1 MEDFEHSSHKPLREQ
16 VYDQLKRRILTGK
29 IKPGTRMMEIDLAED
44 LGVSRTPVREAIREL
59 GKEGLV
65 TIEPRRGAFAS
76 EISVKDM
83 IDTLAVR
90 EDLDALAAYLASS
103 RITKAEEKKL
113 LELTDKYAAAIESG
127 DMDTMIRA
135 DEAFHK
141 RVARLSGNKTLY
153 SVVRTVQT
161 QVLRFRYLYYEDLA
175 NYKNMPAEHREIIE
189 ALVSGDSEHA
199 REVAF
204 NHVRRLK
211 DFVIKEGPAFAIYKD
226 GTSQNVQD

>member
-1 MEDFEHSSHKPLREQ
+1 MDANEHVNHKPLRER
-16 VYDQLKRRILTGK
+16 VYDQLKRRLLTGK
-29 IKPGTRMMEIDLAED
+29 IKPGTRMMEVDLASD

-83 IDTLAVR
+83 IDTLTVR
-90 EDLDALAAYLASS
+90 EDLDALAASLAAS
-103 RITKAEEKKL
+103 RITKADEKKL

-141 RVARLSGNKTLY
+141 RIARLSGSKTLY
-153 SVVRTVQT
+153 QVVKTVQT

-175 NYKNMPAEHREIIE
+175 NYQNMPTEHREIID
-189 ALVSGDSEHA
+189 ALMTGDSEHA
-199 REVAF
+199 RDVAF
-204 NHVRRLK
+204 DHVRRLK
-211 DFVIKEGPAFAIYKD
+211 DFVIKEGSDFATYR
-226 GTSQNVQD
+226 

>member
-1 MEDFEHSSHKPLREQ
+1 MESSEKSNHKPLREH
-16 VYDQLKRRILTGK
+16 VYDQLKRRILTGQ
-29 IKPGTRMMEIDLAED
+29 IKPGTRMMEIDLAAD

-59 GKEGLV
+59 SKEGLV
-65 TIEPRRGAFAS
+65 SIEPRRGAYAS

-83 IDTLAVR
+83 IDTLTVR
-90 EDLDALAAYLASS
+90 ENLDALAAYLASS
-103 RITKAEEKKL
+103 RITKSEEKKL

-153 SVVRTVQT
+153 QVVRTVQT

-204 NHVRRLK
+204 THVRRLK
-211 DFVIKEGPAFAIYKD
+211 DFVVKEGPDFVTYK
-226 GTSQNVQD
+226 

>member
-16 VYDQLKRRILTGK
+16 VYDQRKRRILTGK

>member
-1 MEDFEHSSHKPLREQ
+1 MEANDHASHKPLREQ
-16 VYDQLKRRILTGK
+16 VYDELKRRILTGQ
-29 IKPGTRMMEIDLAED
+29 IKPGTRMMEIELAD
-44 LGVSRTPVREAIREL
+44 ALGVSRTPVREAIRGL

-83 IDTLAVR
+83 IDTLTVR

-103 RITKAEEKKL
+103 RINKTEEKKL

-141 RVARLSGNKTLY
+141 RIAKLSGNKTLY

-175 NYKNMPAEHREIIE
+175 NYKNMPTEHREIIE
-189 ALVSGDSEHA
+189 ALVSGDSDLA
-199 REVAF
+199 RKVAY
-204 NHVRRLK
+204 NHVKRLK
-211 DFVIKEGPAFAIYKD
+211 DFVIKEGPAFATYK
-226 GTSQNVQD
+226 

>member
-1 MEDFEHSSHKPLREQ
+1 
-16 VYDQLKRRILTGK
+16 
-29 IKPGTRMMEIDLAED
+29 
-44 LGVSRTPVREAIREL
+44 
-59 GKEGLV
+59 
-65 TIEPRRGAFAS
+65 
-76 EISVKDM
+76 
-83 IDTLAVR
+83 
-90 EDLDALAAYLASS
+90 
-103 RITKAEEKKL
+103 
-113 LELTDKYAAAIESG
+113 
-127 DMDTMIRA
+127 MIRA

-141 RVARLSGNKTLY
+141 CVARLSGNKTLY

-226 GTSQNVQD
+226 GTSQNSRD

>member
-90 EDLDALAAYLASS
+90 E
-103 RITKAEEKKL
+103 
-113 LELTDKYAAAIESG
+113 ESG

>member
-1 MEDFEHSSHKPLREQ
+1 MEANEHVSHKPLREQ
-16 VYDQLKRRILTGK
+16 VYDQLKRRLLTGR
-29 IKPGTRMMEIDLAED
+29 IRPGTRMMEIDLAAD

-65 TIEPRRGAFAS
+65 TIEPRRGAIAS

-83 IDTLAVR
+83 IDTLTVR

-113 LELTDKYAAAIESG
+113 MELTDKYAVAIESG

-141 RVARLSGNKTLY
+141 RIAKLSGNKTLY

-199 REVAF
+199 RKVAF

-211 DFVIKEGPAFAIYKD
+211 DFVIKEGPAFATYK
-226 GTSQNVQD
+226 

>member
-1 MEDFEHSSHKPLREQ
+1 
-16 VYDQLKRRILTGK
+16 
-29 IKPGTRMMEIDLAED
+29 MMEIDLAED

-199 REVAF
+199 REVAC
-204 NHVRRLK
+204 NHVRGLK

>member
-1 MEDFEHSSHKPLREQ
+1 MEVSEHASHKPLREQ
-16 VYDQLKRRILTGK
+16 VYEQLKRKILTGQ
-29 IKPGTRMMEIDLAED
+29 IKPGTRMMEIDLAAD

-65 TIEPRRGAFAS
+65 SIEPRRGAYAS

-83 IDTLAVR
+83 IDTLTVR
-90 EDLDALAAYLASS
+90 ENLDALAAYLASS

-113 LELTDKYAAAIESG
+113 LELTDKYAVAIESG

-141 RVARLSGNKTLY
+141 RIAKLSGNKTLY
-153 SVVRTVQT
+153 QVVRTVQT

-175 NYKNMPAEHREIIE
+175 NYKNMPTEHREIIE
-189 ALVSGDSEHA
+189 ALMSGDSEHA

-204 NHVRRLK
+204 THVKRLK
-211 DFVIKEGPAFAIYKD
+211 DFVIKEGPDFATYK
-226 GTSQNVQD
+226 

>member
-1 MEDFEHSSHKPLREQ
+1 MEVSERTSHKPLREQ

-29 IKPGTRMMEIDLAED
+29 IKPGTRMMEIELADD

-83 IDTLAVR
+83 IDTLSVR

-113 LELTDKYAAAIESG
+113 LELTDKYAVAIESG

-141 RVARLSGNKTLY
+141 RIAKLSGNKTLY

-175 NYKNMPAEHREIIE
+175 NYKNMPTEHREIIE

-204 NHVRRLK
+204 THVRRLK
-211 DFVIKEGPAFAIYKD
+211 DFVIKEGPAFATYK
-226 GTSQNVQD
+226 

>member
-1 MEDFEHSSHKPLREQ
+1 
-16 VYDQLKRRILTGK
+16 
-29 IKPGTRMMEIDLAED
+29 
-44 LGVSRTPVREAIREL
+44 
-59 GKEGLV
+59 
-65 TIEPRRGAFAS
+65 
-76 EISVKDM
+76 M

>member
-1 MEDFEHSSHKPLREQ
+1 MDASEHVNHKPLREQ
-16 VYDQLKRRILTGK
+16 VYDELKRRILTGQ
-29 IKPGTRMMEIDLAED
+29 IRPGTRMMEIELAED
-44 LGVSRTPVREAIREL
+44 LGVSRTPVREAIRGL

-65 TIEPRRGAFAS
+65 TIEPHRGALAS

-83 IDTLAVR
+83 IDTLTVR

-141 RVARLSGNKTLY
+141 RIARLSGNKTLY

-175 NYKNMPAEHREIIE
+175 NYRNMPTEHREIIE
-189 ALVSGDSEHA
+189 ALVSGDSELA
-199 REVAF
+199 RKVAY
-204 NHVRRLK
+204 NHVKRLK
-211 DFVIKEGPAFAIYKD
+211 DFVIKEGPAFATYK
-226 GTSQNVQD
+226 

>member
-1 MEDFEHSSHKPLREQ
+1 MDTTEHTSHKPLREH
-16 VYDQLKRRILTGK
+16 VYEQLKRRLLTGK
-29 IKPGTRMMEIDLAED
+29 IRPGTRMMEIDLAAD

-59 GKEGLV
+59 SKEGLV

-83 IDTLAVR
+83 IDTLTVR

-113 LELTDKYAAAIESG
+113 LELTDRYAEAIEAG
-127 DMDTMIRA
+127 DMDTMIRT

-153 SVVRTVQT
+153 QVVRTVQT

-175 NYKNMPAEHREIIE
+175 NYQNMPTEHREIIE

-211 DFVIKEGPAFAIYKD
+211 DFVIKEGPAFAKYK
-226 GTSQNVQD
+226 

>member
-1 MEDFEHSSHKPLREQ
+1 MLRD
-16 VYDQLKRRILTGK
+16 YRATRRCI
-29 IKPGTRMMEIDLAED
+29 PW
-44 LGVSRTPVREAIREL
+44 S
-59 GKEGLV
+59 
-65 TIEPRRGAFAS
+65 
-76 EISVKDM
+76 
-83 IDTLAVR
+83 
-90 EDLDALAAYLASS
+90 
-103 RITKAEEKKL
+103 
-113 LELTDKYAAAIESG
+113 
-127 DMDTMIRA
+127 
-135 DEAFHK
+135 
-141 RVARLSGNKTLY
+141 RLSGNKTLY

>member
-1 MEDFEHSSHKPLREQ
+1 MDSNEHVNRKPLREQ

-29 IKPGTRMMEIDLAED
+29 IRPGTRMMEIELAED
-44 LGVSRTPVREAIREL
+44 LGVSRTPVREAVREL

-65 TIEPRRGAFAS
+65 TIEPRRGNFAS

-83 IDTLAVR
+83 IDILTVR

-103 RITKAEEKKL
+103 RITKGEEQKL
-113 LELTDKYAAAIESG
+113 LELTDRYAAAIEAG

-141 RVARLSGNKTLY
+141 RIARLSGNKTLAQIV
-153 SVVRTVQT
+153 STVQT

-189 ALVSGDSEHA
+189 ALMSGDSEHA
-199 REVAF
+199 RSIAF
-204 NHVRRLK
+204 DHVRRLK
-211 DFVIKEGPAFAIYKD
+211 DFVMKEGADFAIYK
-226 GTSQNVQD
+226 

>member
-1 MEDFEHSSHKPLREQ
+1 MEISEHASHKPLREQ
-16 VYDQLKRRILTGK
+16 VYDQLKRRLLTGR
-29 IKPGTRMMEIDLAED
+29 IKPGTRMMEIDLAAD

-65 TIEPRRGAFAS
+65 SIEPRRGAYAS

-83 IDTLAVR
+83 IDTLTVR
-90 EDLDALAAYLASS
+90 ENLDALAAYLASS

-113 LELTDKYAAAIESG
+113 LELTDKYAEAIESG

-141 RVARLSGNKTLY
+141 RVAKLSGNKTLY
-153 SVVRTVQT
+153 QVVRTVQT

-175 NYKNMPAEHREIIE
+175 NYKNMPTEHREIIE

-204 NHVRRLK
+204 THVRRLK
-211 DFVIKEGPAFAIYKD
+211 DFVIKEGSAFVTYK
-226 GTSQNVQD
+226 